1 MTISHGR
8 TFKKMFRKHPVFV
21 RKKFYERICLFL
33 QNPYHPILNN
43 HTLSG
48 EWARHRSINI
58 TGDIRVVYMH
68 RSINITGDIRVVY
81 KQVTESH
88 VKLVAIGTHSELYS

>member
-58 TGDIRVVYMH
+58 TGDIRVVY
-68 RSINITGDIRVVY
+68 